1 MDLETVK
8 EYLNVIHSAD
18 DSKLE
23 LILEA
28 AEDEALLFCN
38 LEQFPSEIPASIE
51 MGILLLVQA
60 SYQAAPNEIDILRKA
75 AEVKL
80 MPHRVEI
87 GC

>member
-1 MDLETVK
+1 MDLATVK
-8 EYLNVIHSAD
+8 EYLQVIHDED

-38 LEQFPSEIPASIE
+38 LEAMPSEVPASMD
-51 MGILLLVQA
+51 MGILYLVQA

-80 MPHRVEI
+80 MPHRIEI